1 MLQTIKERKIIAM
14 KRKII
19 IIVLVIIAGGI
30 ATGAYLFNKPRQ
42 SVMDVDPAY
51 RLSAS
56 TLVSEFEQ
64 DEAKSNEKYLGK
76 VIEVSGIIDA
86 SNIDE
91 KGILNVTLRGGD
103 LGGVGCQ
110 FESSKKSQ
118 TNKLTTGQSVM
129 IKGICTGILI
139 DVVLV
144 DCVING

>member
-1 MLQTIKERKIIAM
+1 M
-14 KRKII
+14 KKKII
-19 IIVLVIIAGGI
+19 IITLILIAGGL
-30 ATGAYLFNKPRQ
+30 AGGAYLFNKPRQ
-42 SVMDVDPAY
+42 SVMDIEPAY

-76 VIEVSGIIDA
+76 VIEVTGIVDA

-91 KGILNVTLRGGD
+91 KGILSITLRGGD
-103 LGGVGCQ
+103 LAGVGCQ
-110 FESSKKSQ
+110 FENSKNSKS
-118 TNKLTTGQSVM
+118 NKLTTGQSV
-129 IKGICTGILI
+129 IVKGICTGILI